1 MMEIFF
7 YLLLI
12 SVIVLFY
19 LLGIRR
25 VTRKNR
31 FVKQEEFDAGLIEP
45 PSLHPIVDH
54 SKCLGCGSC
63 VLACH
68 EKGCI
73 GSN

>member
-1 MMEIFF
+1 MEIFF

-12 SVIVLFY
+12 SLIVLFY
-19 LLGIRR
+19 LLGIGR
-25 VTRKNR
+25 VTRRNR

-54 SKCLGCGSC
+54 SKCLGCG
-63 VLACH
+63 VLCFRMSR
-68 EKGCI
+68 ETCI